1 MGAEKQKKNTGFA
14 HLRSALL
21 NWYPF
26 VDGARALLLGDDTVP
41 LLPLLQKH
49 YAAVDTSPASD
60 SRYDCI
66 VAVDR
71 IETESDVPAF
81 LRDMSSRLAD
91 DGVFL
96 LVFRNRFGI
105 KYLCGGVDEYSGPS
119 LTSLQPVGSGPR
131 LYAKNEVSAFLGKAG
146 FAPPRFYYLMP
157 DADFIQAVYTD
168 DFLPNDSI
176 RDRVFPF
183 DLHSSPLIAW
193 EGDLYDDLVRERL
206 LPFAA
211 NVYVAECR
219 KASGIIPEKQVVYA
233 ALSTDREDQNSFAT
247 VLYSDGTG
255 RKIPLS
261 PKGMKTLQIMC
272 ANAVELEA
280 RGISIVSYTIAPGG
294 IEMPFIREE
303 GSLRYLRR
311 QLPEHPEAFVK
322 LFDLLYQDVL
332 RSSPAAAALPDDPE
346 KIWGA
351 KAEDLGPIL
360 RSALIDMIPY
370 NAFWADGKLRYYDQ
384 EFRVEDC
391 PAKYV
396 LFRALFYTWLHIP
409 EAEQYLPL
417 ESMKARYGLL
427 KCWDGFRA
435 REARFVS
442 KNRRYDALKEIY
454 EHAGPDRAAI
464 RRRRAAMDDSVLLSA
479 VHTVQMELLQELD
492 RVCSENGLR
501 YMAIHGTL
509 LGAVRHHGFIPWD
522 DDVDVAMP
530 RKDYDALLAL
540 GKERLSEGFFL
551 QTPANSYGCFYGG
564 YAKLRRDGTLALEP
578 QHRNRSQSCHQG
590 VWIDIFPLD
599 NCPREKDGQ
608 KRLQKRL
615 SFLQRII
622 YAKTYSSPQ
631 HVLQDV
637 PGSRVSLYYLLARVT
652 RRRWLTRWIDNLCRK
667 QGESG
672 QKGILACYYGA
683 RENKNI
689 WPAEAVANVE
699 RVPFESMMLPI
710 PCGWDALL
718 RARYGKTYYELP
730 PVYKRYRHDNVTFV
744 FDPRG
749 KSDGNGRQ

>member
-96 LVFRNRFGI
+96 LAFRNRFGI
-105 KYLCGGVDEYSGPS
+105 KYLCGGVDEYSGTS

-409 EAEQYLPL
+409 EAEQYLPQG
-417 ESMKARYGLL
+417 S
-427 KCWDGFRA
+427 
-435 REARFVS
+435 
-442 KNRRYDALKEIY
+442 
-454 EHAGPDRAAI
+454 
-464 RRRRAAMDDSVLLSA
+464 RRRS
-479 VHTVQMELLQELD
+479 
-492 RVCSENGLR
+492 
-501 YMAIHGTL
+501 
-509 LGAVRHHGFIPWD
+509 
-522 DDVDVAMP
+522 
-530 RKDYDALLAL
+530 
-540 GKERLSEGFFL
+540 
-551 QTPANSYGCFYGG
+551 
-564 YAKLRRDGTLALEP
+564 
-578 QHRNRSQSCHQG
+578 
-590 VWIDIFPLD
+590 
-599 NCPREKDGQ
+599 
-608 KRLQKRL
+608 
-615 SFLQRII
+615 
-622 YAKTYSSPQ
+622 
-631 HVLQDV
+631 
-637 PGSRVSLYYLLARVT
+637 
-652 RRRWLTRWIDNLCRK
+652 
-667 QGESG
+667 
-672 QKGILACYYGA
+672 
-683 RENKNI
+683 
-689 WPAEAVANVE
+689 
-699 RVPFESMMLPI
+699 
-710 PCGWDALL
+710 
-718 RARYGKTYYELP
+718 
-730 PVYKRYRHDNVTFV
+730 
-744 FDPRG
+744 
-749 KSDGNGRQ
+749 